1 MWHTMAWRLRQ
12 GCFCRRSWSEWF
24 SATASPARFPESG
37 NVALAEFL
45 QTLRLPGSAAFHR
58 CVEDFRPH
66 VAAYAL
72 LHGYTFMHTW
82 GPDFTGTLLVAP
94 AHIPGSYRSVL
105 TLYHAIR
112 GTCSLPVYS
121 GRSGA
126 VYPVQPWLPRIRR
139 SCIALGGLSTDI
151 EFMVVR
157 RFVTVPSSG
166 YDVTGHWGFSIPDRR
181 LKASLSLSIPHCPS
195 LSPLPL
201 PFPRTGSCMSPLRHG
216 DVSRPDWS
224 FPCR

>member
-1 MWHTMAWRLRQ
+1 MAVNVAHDGVAVATGLFLPTFVVRMVFRNGVSGPFPGVWKRSVSGISANVAVTRLCGFPSVR
-12 GCFCRRSWSEWF
+12 GGLPATCRRVRVV
-24 SATASPARFPESG
+24 T
-37 NVALAEFL
+37 
-45 QTLRLPGSAAFHR
+45 RLHIY
-58 CVEDFRPH
+58 
-66 VAAYAL
+66 AYLGA
-72 LHGYTFMHTW
+72 
-82 GPDFTGTLLVAP
+82 DFTGTLLVAP

-126 VYPVQPWLPRIRR
+126 VYPVQPWLPCIRR

-181 LKASLSLSIPHCPS
+181 LKA
-195 LSPLPL
+195 
-201 PFPRTGSCMSPLRHG
+201 
-216 DVSRPDWS
+216 
-224 FPCR
+224 